1 MYKVFLFIACF
12 SILNIC
18 HAQNREVIKLANQFI
33 DTLEVHSFMRSKI
46 DFDRLRMET
55 TAKVKNV
62 NKTDSLL
69 STFKE
74 IVSGLKDHH
83 SSVSRVKDTT
93 DNLAFIKMIASTT
106 YEKEGMPPLNFQHRL
121 IEDKYAY
128 INVPGVLL
136 EHRRYI
142 DTLQK
147 QLRELDGKHPKAWII
162 DLTENDG
169 GASVPMVTPFH
180 SLVDTSQTFSYF
192 DGTLD
197 KDGKEVLIDKFQIP
211 QNGLYIDDSIEAKYC
226 KFDTVQAQPLKNNH
240 IPIIVLVSN
249 ITASSGEITASHFL
263 GQKNVTLIGAMTN
276 GLTSS
281 NELYYVDK
289 GYSVNLMTA
298 LLHDRKGKSYHVG
311 EGISPDITVD
321 FEYPENIR
329 NFKERYRFTL
339 ENKSVFINKAIEFLK
354 AKGI

>member
-1 MYKVFLFIACF
+1 MYKAFFFIACF

-46 DFDRLRMET
+46 DFDQLRTET
-55 TAKVKNV
+55 NAKVKNI

-69 STFKE
+69 PTLKE
-74 IVSGLKDHH
+74 IISGLSDLH
-83 SSVSRVKDTT
+83 SSVGYVKDTT
-93 DNLAFIKMIASTT
+93 DNLALIKMIASTT
-106 YEKEGMPPLNFQHRL
+106 YEKEGMSPLNFQHRF
-121 IEDKYAY
+121 IEGKYAY

-147 QLRELDGKHPKAWII
+147 QLRELDGKQPKAWII

-169 GASVPMVTPFH
+169 GAFVPMVTPFH
-180 SLVDTSQTFSYF
+180 SLIDTTQTFSYF

-197 KDGKEVLIDKFQIP
+197 KDGKEVLINKFQIP
-211 QNGLYIDDSIEAKYC
+211 QNGLYIDNSIEAKYC
-226 KFDTVQAQPLKNNH
+226 KFDTVQAQPLRNNQ

-263 GQKNVTLIGAMTN
+263 GQKNVTLIGAKTN
-276 GLTSS
+276 GLTSN

-311 EGISPDITVD
+311 EGVSPDIIVD
-321 FEYPENIR
+321 LEYPENIR
-329 NFKERYRFTL
+329 TFKERYRFTL
-339 ENKSVFINKAIEFLK
+339 EKKSVFINKAIEFLR